1 MVVGSL
7 KKAVFLDRDG
17 VLNNVLLKD
26 GKPHPPESQESLLI
40 LPGVYEAISIFKKY
54 QFEIVVVTNQPDV
67 KRGTSSKEK
76 VHLINEHLANSLG
89 IKNFYVCFHD
99 EIDNCS
105 CRKPLPGMIYEAAL
119 QNGIDLVTSYMVGDR
134 WRDIE
139 AGQSAGCV
147 CYFIDYNYGEKKPK
161 SPFISVGSLLEAAQH
176 IERCEGASKSEWTKD

>member
-1 MVVGSL
+1 MVSESL

-17 VLNNVLLKD
+17 VLNSVLVKD
-26 GKPHPPESQESLLI
+26 GKPYPPESLENLLI
-40 LPGVYEAISIFKKY
+40 LPGVNEAISIFKKH

-76 VHLINEHLANSLG
+76 VHLINEHLAKSLG

-99 EIDNCS
+99 EIDDCF
-105 CRKPLPGMIYEAAL
+105 CRKPHPGMIYEAAL
-119 QNGIDLVTSYMVGDR
+119 QNGIDLGRSYMVGDR

-139 AGQSAGCV
+139 AGQSAGCI
-147 CYFIDYNYGEKKPK
+147 CYFIDYNYLEKKPQ

-176 IERCEGASKSEWTKD
+176 IERYEGARKTK